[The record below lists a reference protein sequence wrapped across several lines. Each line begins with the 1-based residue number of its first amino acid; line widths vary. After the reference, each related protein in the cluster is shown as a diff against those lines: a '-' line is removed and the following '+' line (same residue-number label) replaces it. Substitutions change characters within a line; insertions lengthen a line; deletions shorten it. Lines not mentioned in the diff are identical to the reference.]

1 MIGSKYGRS
10 IQEETMQTIKK
21 ILHTNK
27 LMEKVCRFS
36 GFQKL
41 MLFWIPLILTGSF
54 SYLMLQVFVF
64 FPQSFTK
71 ISSFFLAWQMFVCW
85 VWLFISFQM
94 HWKRETRN
102 LMANI
107 SVVSIAA
114 ALLILEI
121 IL

>member
-1 MIGSKYGRS
+1 
-10 IQEETMQTIKK
+10 MQTIKK

-85 VWLFISFQM
+85 VWLFISFQV
-94 HWKRETRN
+94 HSSGSFDSRN
-102 LMANI
+102 YFI
-107 SVVSIAA
+107 RGEKPWFQR
-114 ALLILEI
+114 IL
-121 IL
+121 